1 MNCSGGLEQIQSGEN
16 KIGSTEPAAGTA
28 GICSTPDLLQETGKN
43 QNPSAAGDFN
53 LFPLPRV
60 NRVSSAEALEGVAQ
74 VRQAAADFWT

>member
-1 MNCSGGLEQIQSGEN
+1 LS
-16 KIGSTEPAAGTA
+16 
-28 GICSTPDLLQETGKN
+28 QEAGKN
-43 QNPSAAGDFN
+43 QTPSAAADLN

>member
-1 MNCSGGLEQIQSGEN
+1 
-16 KIGSTEPAAGTA
+16 
-28 GICSTPDLLQETGKN
+28 LQETGKN
-43 QNPSAAGDFN
+43 QNPSAAGDLN